1 MAKTKPAKP
10 VKLSA
15 RKPVP
20 AKPQLNKSA
29 NQSAARLGAKIGHP
43 NAPALTEGFTS
54 IIILAPGAEVTSAEA
69 ELRLRSVGRHHGLRH
84 LPPVVR
90 IAEIAPT
97 PEATA
102 LALYRA
108 FRAVGRGG
116 PAIYLIDGNHV
127 GGALTALRTDW
138 GNTILCAN
146 DGTLA
151 LLQTLFDL
159 RGITSHLAE
168 IDTDR
173 IVLAEQGRMQNP
185 DWHPAPDFALRDIL
199 APAAASLLAGTPL
212 EKLTRA
218 AGTRTRASGLAVHG
232 SAFARGMSTLPLQI
246 GASIPAL
253 AMRQDDGTW
262 LLNLTLDD
270 LSFDQMLDDQA
281 SFTLSHEHGCGWL
294 RKLGLARKHKLVVHG
309 HGHHEPESH
318 KTHASCHH
326 GGCCGSNKVP
336 LNNCRNHLHLSP
348 LQAPVWD
355 ERFLSVSLGDCCGHH
370 GPVLAVTLVRTR

>member
-1 MAKTKPAKP
+1 MAKAKPA
-10 VKLSA
+10 A

-20 AKPQLNKSA
+20 AKPL
-29 NQSAARLGAKIGHP
+29 AAKARP
-43 NAPALTEGFTS
+43 SQPAPAKEFTS
-54 IIILAPGAEVTSAEA
+54 IVILAPGAEVTGAET
-69 ELRLRSVGRHHGLRH
+69 ELRLRSVARHHGVHH

-90 IAEIAPT
+90 VAEITPT

-116 PAIYLIDGNHV
+116 PAMYLVDGNHV

-138 GNTILCAN
+138 GNTVLCAN

-159 RGITSHLAE
+159 RGIPTSLAE

-173 IVLAEQGRMQNP
+173 ITANEQARMQNP

-212 EKLTRA
+212 DKLTRA
-218 AGTRTRASGLAVHG
+218 PGTRTRASGLAVHG
-232 SAFARGMSTLPLQI
+232 SAFAQGMNTLPLQI
-246 GASIPAL
+246 GSPIPAL
-253 AMRQDDGTW
+253 AMRQDDGTY

-270 LSFDQMLDDQA
+270 LSFDQLLDDQA
-281 SFTLSHEHGCGWL
+281 TFTLQHQHHCRWL
-294 RKLGLARKHKLVVHG
+294 SKLGLHHKHKLVVHG
-309 HGHHEPESH
+309 HGHHEAESH
-318 KTHASCHH
+318 KHQAHCHH
-326 GGCCGSNKVP
+326 GSCCGTAGKAP
-336 LNNCRNHLHLSP
+336 LNNCHNHLHLSP

-355 ERFLSVSLGDCCGHH
+355 ERFLSISLGGCCGHH
-370 GPVLAVTLVRTR
+370 GPVLAITLVRTR